1 MRGSDLETRRA
12 FVRGLVLATAI
23 ALLWTEGAGG
33 FAAVGLPGEEIPPD
47 ATPQLQQVS
56 PSQAAAGD
64 EVSIVVEGQNF
75 SPGAYVS
82 FTNPSIHVVST
93 RRVSGTRLEVKLRV
107 SPKAQPGAV
116 SLYVS
121 NPASSAAETAF
132 TIVAAAVP
140 VPEAPATP
148 AAPAAPPSPSEPPRP
163 GAPSTPAEEV
173 HPSESGTPEVASVDP
188 PRAAPKSEANLRI
201 KGKNFAQGA
210 KVSFSNLGIRVLETT
225 APTTTE
231 LTVRIQIAADA
242 PTGKTSLF
250 VVNPDDSE
258 AEASFEVTGG
268 TTKATAISE
277 PASAASQRFEVY
289 NLGDVASIL
298 QTRNKTKGTLI
309 ITGAK
314 LTYEE
319 SGKEAFSTSLAD
331 IKEVGAN
338 VILGLN
344 TGTFHIK
351 LTSGKTYNFIAGS
364 LRPADTQ
371 SIVESLSKA
380 IH

>member
-1 MRGSDLETRRA
+1 MRKSEVETGRA
-12 FVRGLVLATAI
+12 FGSSFILAFAMTLMWAQGAPGSAAGALVH
-23 ALLWTEGAGG
+23 
-33 FAAVGLPGEEIPPD
+33 EEI
-47 ATPQLQQVS
+47 S
-56 PSQAAAGD
+56 
-64 EVSIVVEGQNF
+64 
-75 SPGAYVS
+75 
-82 FTNPSIHVVST
+82 
-93 RRVSGTRLEVKLRV
+93 
-107 SPKAQPGAV
+107 
-116 SLYVS
+116 
-121 NPASSAAETAF
+121 
-132 TIVAAAVP
+132 
-140 VPEAPATP
+140 PEA
-148 AAPAAPPSPSEPPRP
+148 APYAFEYSM
-163 GAPSTPAEEV
+163 
-173 HPSESGTPEVASVDP
+173 PEVTRVDP
-188 PRAAPKSEANLRI
+188 PSAAPKSEPSLKI
-201 KGKNFAQGA
+201 EGKNFAQGA
-210 KVSFSNLGIRVLETT
+210 KVSFSNPGIRVLETT
-225 APTTTE
+225 VLTDTE
-231 LTVRIQIAADA
+231 LSVRIHIAPGA
-242 PTGKTSLF
+242 PTGKTSLY

>member
-12 FVRGLVLATAI
+12 FGRALVLAAAI
-23 ALLWTEGAGG
+23 ALLWIEGAGG
-33 FAAVGLPGEEIPPD
+33 FAAVALPGEEIPPD
-47 ATPQLQQVS
+47 ATPQVQQVN
-56 PSQAAAGD
+56 PGQAAAGD
-64 EVSIVVEGQNF
+64 EVTIVVEGQNF
-75 SPGAYVS
+75 SPGVYVS

-93 RRVSGTRLEVKLRV
+93 RRVSGTKLEVKLAV
-107 SPKAQPGAV
+107 SPKAQPGTI

-121 NPASSAAETAF
+121 NPASSAAEAAF

-140 VPEAPATP
+140 AP
-148 AAPAAPPSPSEPPRP
+148 AAPANPPAPAAPTSPGE
-163 GAPSTPAEEV
+163 PSTPAEEV
-173 HPSESGTPEVASVDP
+173 HPSKSSMPGVTSVDP
-188 PRAAPKSEANLRI
+188 PRAAPGSGASLEIR
-201 KGKNFAQGA
+201 GKNFAQGA
-210 KVSFSNLGIRVLETT
+210 KVSFSNPGIRVLETT

-231 LTVRIQIAADA
+231 LAVRIQIAVDA

-258 AEASFEVTGG
+258 VEASFEVTGG
-268 TTKATAISE
+268 TTKAATVSE
-277 PASAASQRFEVY
+277 PASSAGQRFEVY

-298 QTRNKTKGTLI
+298 QSHNKTKGTLI
-309 ITGAK
+309 VTGAK

-319 SGKEAFSTSLAD
+319 SGEEVFSTSLSD

-344 TGTFHIK
+344 TGTFHIN

-364 LRPADTQ
+364 LRAADSQ
-371 SIVESLSKA
+371 SIVDSLRKA

>member
-1 MRGSDLETRRA
+1 M
-12 FVRGLVLATAI
+12 
-23 ALLWTEGAGG
+23 ALLWALGGGG
-33 FAAVGLPGEEIPPD
+33 FAAVALPQEDIPPD
-47 ATPQLQQVS
+47 ATPQVQQVN

-64 EVSIVVEGQNF
+64 EVTIVVEGQNF

-93 RRVSGTRLEVKLRV
+93 RRVSRTQLEVKLAV
-107 SPKAQPGAV
+107 SRKAPPGAA

-121 NPASSAAETAF
+121 NPASSAAEAAF

-140 VPEAPATP
+140 APEAPA
-148 AAPAAPPSPSEPPRP
+148 PPSPA
-163 GAPSTPAEEV
+163 APSTPAEEV

-188 PRAAPKSEANLRI
+188 PRAAPKSEATLKI
-201 KGKNFAQGA
+201 EGKHFAQGA
-210 KVSFSNLGIRVLETT
+210 KVSFSNPGIRVLETT
-225 APTTTE
+225 VSTTTE
-231 LTVRIQIAADA
+231 LAVRIQIVADA

-268 TTKATAISE
+268 TTKAAAVSE
-277 PASAASQRFEVY
+277 PASAAGERFDVY

-298 QTRNKTKGTLI
+298 QSHNKIKGMLI
-309 ITGAK
+309 LTGQK

-319 SGKEAFSTSLAD
+319 AGKEVFSTSLSG

-344 TGTFHIK
+344 TGTFHIN

-364 LRPADTQ
+364 LRPADSQ
-371 SIVESLSKA
+371 SVIDSLRKA
-380 IH
+380 IQ